1 MDESG
6 VSSYTYGVIRVRF
19 LAVVLAFVVPILG
32 WFPASAN
39 EALWV
44 GSDAGKVRA
53 EALLKAI
60 RSASDHGLEPAWY
73 RAGEIEKALASGAD
87 PAATE
92 TLLTAAFLAYASDVS
107 TGRVHANRV
116 DKDIDIQQR
125 KVEPTDLLKAAAG
138 ASDFSAYLDAL
149 PPKGDYPALQKALA
163 VWRDKRAKAAF
174 TPLPDGVALKPGMTD
189 PRVPL
194 LRKRLTELDLV
205 VPDPASGAPA
215 DLYDEPLAAVV
226 KSYQETKGLTVDGVI
241 GAKTTL
247 SLNTTIDERIEQIVA
262 NLERRRWLPEDL
274 GKRYVLVNAGDYSMI
289 FVDDGKPAFQSLVI
303 VGTPK
308 DPTPEIQSVMRGFQT
323 NPYWTVPQSI
333 SGEEYLPM
341 LRRDPNALAAAGF
354 KIFENWND
362 DTELDPTTVDWSEIH
377 PKAFP
382 YRIRQE
388 PGASNALGYIF
399 FPFPNRY
406 GIYMHDTA
414 SRWLFT
420 EGSRNFS
427 HGCIRLQNP
436 LDFAEK
442 VFNSRGG
449 FNKER
454 VRQVID
460 AGEQAHYTFPNPV
473 TLYVTYRTVTA
484 GSDGAAIFRDDIY
497 GRDRRVVREMSKP
510 RS

>member
-1 MDESG
+1 MDESDISG
-6 VSSYTYGVIRVRF
+6 YTCGVIRVRF
-19 LAVVLAFVVPILG
+19 LALVLVFVTALFE

-39 EALWV
+39 ETLWV
-44 GSDAGKVRA
+44 GSDAGRVRA
-53 EALLKAI
+53 EALLKAL
-60 RSASDHGLEPAWY
+60 RSASDHGLDPAWY
-73 RAGEIEKALASGAD
+73 RVADVEKALTAGAD
-87 PAATE
+87 PAASE
-92 TLLTAAFLAYASDVS
+92 ALLTGAFLAYASDVS
-107 TGRVHANRV
+107 TGRVRANRV
-116 DKDIDIQQR
+116 DRDIDIVQR
-125 KVEPTDLLKAAAG
+125 KVEPADLLKAAAE
-138 ASDFSAYLDAL
+138 AADFPAYLAAL

-163 VWRDKRAKAAF
+163 LWRDKRATATF
-174 TPLPDGVALKPGMTD
+174 TSLPDGVALKPGMTD

-194 LRKRLTELDLV
+194 LRKRLAELDLV
-205 VPDPASGAPA
+205 VPAPAADALA

-241 GAKTTL
+241 GAKTTQ

-289 FVDDGKPAFQSLVI
+289 FVDGGKPVFQSLVI

-333 SGEEYLPM
+333 AGEEYLPM

-354 KIFENWND
+354 KIFENWSD
-362 DTELDPTTVDWSEIH
+362 DTELDPNTVDWSEIH

-436 LDFAEK
+436 LDFVEK
-442 VFNSRGG
+442 VFGGRGS
-449 FNKER
+449 FSKER

-460 AGEQAHYTFPNPV
+460 AGEQAHYTFPESV
-473 TLYVTYRTVTA
+473 VLHVTYRTVTA
-484 GSDGAAIFRDDIY
+484 GTDGAILFRDDIY
-497 GRDRRVVREMSKP
+497 GRDRRVVHEMAKP

>member
-6 VSSYTYGVIRVRF
+6 VSRYTYGVIRLRF
-19 LAVVLAFVVPILG
+19 LAVVLAFVVPVLG

-39 EALWV
+39 EPLWV
-44 GSDAGKVRA
+44 GSDTAKVRA
-53 EALLKAI
+53 EALLKAL
-60 RSASDHGLEPAWY
+60 RGAADHGLEPAWY
-73 RAGEIEKALASGAD
+73 RAGEVEKALAPGAD

-125 KVEPTDLLKAAAG
+125 KIEPADLLKAAAT
-138 ASDFSAYLDAL
+138 AADFPAYLANL

-163 VWRDKRAKAAF
+163 VWRDKRDKAAF
-174 TPLPDGVALKPGMTD
+174 TPLPDGVALKPGMID

-194 LRKRLTELDLV
+194 LRKRLAELDLV
-205 VPDPASGAPA
+205 VPDLSAGALA

-274 GKRYVLVNAGDYSMI
+274 GKRYVLVNAGDYSMV
-289 FVDDGKPAFQSLVI
+289 FVDDGKLAFQSLVI

-362 DTELDPTTVDWSEIH
+362 DTELDPNTVDWSEIH

-442 VFNSRGG
+442 VFGGRGG
-449 FNKER
+449 FSKER
-454 VRQVID
+454 VREVID
-460 AGEQAHYTFPNPV
+460 AGQQAHYTFPDPV

>member
-6 VSSYTYGVIRVRF
+6 VSRYTYGVIRLRF
-19 LAVVLAFVVPILG
+19 LAVVLAFVVPVLG

-39 EALWV
+39 EPLWV
-44 GSDAGKVRA
+44 GSDTAKVRA
-53 EALLKAI
+53 EALLKAL
-60 RSASDHGLEPAWY
+60 RGAADHGLEPAWY
-73 RAGEIEKALASGAD
+73 RAGEVEKALAPGAD

-125 KVEPTDLLKAAAG
+125 KIEPADLLKAAAT
-138 ASDFSAYLDAL
+138 AADFPAYLANL

-163 VWRDKRAKAAF
+163 VWRDKRDKAAF
-174 TPLPDGVALKPGMTD
+174 TPLPDGVALKPGMID

-194 LRKRLTELDLV
+194 LRKRLAELDLV
-205 VPDPASGAPA
+205 VPDLSAGALA

-289 FVDDGKPAFQSLVI
+289 FVDDGKLAFQSLVI

-362 DTELDPTTVDWSEIH
+362 DTELDPSTVDWSEIH

-442 VFNSRGG
+442 VFGGRGG
-449 FNKER
+449 FSKER
-454 VRQVID
+454 VREVID
-460 AGEQAHYTFPNPV
+460 AGQQAHYTFPDPV
-473 TLYVTYRTVTA
+473 TLSVTYRTVTA